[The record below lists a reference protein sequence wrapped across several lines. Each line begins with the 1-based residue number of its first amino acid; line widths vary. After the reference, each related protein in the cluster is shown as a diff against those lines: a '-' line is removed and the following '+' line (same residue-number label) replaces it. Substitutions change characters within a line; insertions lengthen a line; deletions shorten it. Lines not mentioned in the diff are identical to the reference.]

1 MEIVDYLR
9 IARRRLWVLLGV
21 PLAAAL
27 AVGLFIGLSPQ
38 RYTAT
43 GYVAAPALVG
53 GAASQQYTGTQAAS
67 QFVAAFKAAVTSPRV
82 LDQVAADTGVAT
94 GALRDGLAVAQVGAS
109 SQLTL
114 TYTAAQRATV
124 EPVLT
129 ATARRALDFL
139 FSSQVNIA
147 TEQVQAASADV
158 TSATAAI
165 ADWEK
170 ANKVSQPDKLYQAT
184 LTEIA
189 NLRQQKL
196 SMEAVGNSRAV
207 AAATSALDA
216 AQKRL
221 DALGPKLPDYQ
232 SLLAQRD
239 AATSALSQARQGLQG
254 PGPRPRP
261 RIRPRWRAWATSA
274 PSPGYGHW
282 PPPSRPRPPPGSCW
296 RSCSSS
302 CSNCCPGAPSPRP
315 PPGSPRCSR
324 ERRERASEPGDTVSE
339 RVGAAASG
347 RSRSAGF
354 AGWRRKTSPSAPH
367 ERANPEIR

>member
-9 IARRRLWVLLGV
+9 VARRRLWVLLGV

-38 RYTAT
+38 RYTGT
-43 GYVAAPALVG
+43 CYVAAPALVG
-53 GAASQQYTGTQAAS
+53 GAAAQQYTGTQAAS
-67 QFVAAFKAAVTSPRV
+67 QFVAAFKAAATSPKV

-94 GALRDGLAVAQVGAS
+94 GTLRDGLAVAQVGAS

-114 TYTAAQRATV
+114 TYEATKRATV

-170 ANKVSQPDKLYQAT
+170 TNKVSQPDKLYQAT

-189 NLRQQKL
+189 DLRQQKL
-196 SMEAVGNSRAV
+196 AMEAVGNSRAV
-207 AAATSALDA
+207 AAATTALDA

-254 PGPRPRP
+254 A
-261 RIRPRWRAWATSA
+261 RAQAQAADPAQVASVGDVRAVSRVRALAT
-274 PSPGYGHW
+274 
-282 PPPSRPRPPPGSCW
+282 
-296 RSCSSS
+296 
-302 CSNCCPGAPSPRP
+302 
-315 PPGSPRCSR
+315 
-324 ERRERASEPGDTVSE
+324 TVLP
-339 RVGAAASG
+339 AAAAG
-347 RSRSAGF
+347 LLLAVLLVVVLELLSRRARPAAAAGV
-354 AGWRRKTSPSAPH
+354 PSVLS
-367 ERANPEIR
+367 RAA